1 MGSYTSIGIGGS
13 QSHIEK
19 LAEPMYQR
27 PQNRTV
33 SKIKK
38 NRQNKF
44 GIGQK
49 QSSEAQK
56 CFQAKQA
63 LFMKKC
69 IFAPKSCVLNIF
81 WETAK

>member
-33 SKIKK
+33 NKMNKKSSKQVYEK
-38 NRQNKF
+38 NVFLLQKVAFCVIFVELQNENDFFKASF
-44 GIGQK
+44 L
-49 QSSEAQK
+49 
-56 CFQAKQA
+56 
-63 LFMKKC
+63 LFTK
-69 IFAPKSCVLNIF
+69 IYHV
-81 WETAK
+81 

>member
-33 SKIKK
+33 IKMNKKSSKQVYEKMYFCSKK
-38 NRQNKF
+38 LRFEHFLK
-44 GIGQK
+44 
-49 QSSEAQK
+49 
-56 CFQAKQA
+56 
-63 LFMKKC
+63 
-69 IFAPKSCVLNIF
+69 
-81 WETAK
+81 TAKSKLLLKASFLQFTK